1 MFDFLLPVSP
11 HLHLVA
17 PAQQKMLLGL
27 SSCAWWGPTDSTIRQ
42 KGGKGSKTLQELIIA
57 QVQTIS
63 N

>member
-1 MFDFLLPVSP
+1 MLDFSLPVSP
-11 HLHLVA
+11 YLYLVA

-27 SSCAWWGPTDSTIRQ
+27 SSCAWWGPTDSTVRQ
-42 KGGKGSKTLQELIIA
+42 KGGKSSKTLQELITA